1 MSDLASAI
9 LKAREIKKKLRC
21 IKHVSSEFVKK
32 YECYLDSEDK
42 YRDIFKKESSLLLS
56 EYNAAKKELQ
66 SAIDAISTSLD
77 VIYTDSAAYHTEL
90 WKKMHPAYDSL
101 FLNIIDGKFVNPNID
116 QIIKS
121 AKDNRLSIIDMK
133 SYALKKL
140 DNNIYIINRGKISS
154 KIVAMIDG
162 PDIYF
167 ITSKGSIY
175 HGDDTNQVSRHLMRN
190 ITVIA

>member
-1 MSDLASAI
+1 MSDLNSAI
-9 LKAREIKKKLRC
+9 LKARQIKKKLIC

-32 YECYLDSEDK
+32 YECYLDSEEK

-56 EYNAAKKELQ
+56 EYKDAKKELQ
-66 SAIDAISTSLD
+66 SAIDNIS
-77 VIYTDSAAYHTEL
+77 IDSAEYHTEL

-101 FLNIIDGKFVNPNID
+101 FLNIIDGKIVNPNID

-121 AKDNRLSIIDMK
+121 AKDNKLSIIDMK

-162 PDIYF
+162 VEIYF

-175 HGDDTNQVSRHLMRN
+175 HGDYTNQFLRHLMRN